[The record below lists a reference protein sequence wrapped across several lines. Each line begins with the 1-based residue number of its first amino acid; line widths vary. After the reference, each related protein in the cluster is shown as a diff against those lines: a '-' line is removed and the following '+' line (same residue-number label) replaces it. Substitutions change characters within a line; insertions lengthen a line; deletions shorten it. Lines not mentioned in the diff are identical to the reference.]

1 MAARPMA
8 AQPFGRRVPPVRDDA
23 AASVEVAYSY
33 TVFVQPPPLGHVR
46 LGQRAAAHKKAYLS

>member
-1 MAARPMA
+1 MA